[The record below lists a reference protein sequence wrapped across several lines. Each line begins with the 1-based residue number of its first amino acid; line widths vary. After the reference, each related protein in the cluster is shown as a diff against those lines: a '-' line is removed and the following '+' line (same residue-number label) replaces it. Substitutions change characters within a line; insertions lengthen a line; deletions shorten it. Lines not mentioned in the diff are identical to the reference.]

1 MDYSGAF
8 RSNFLYVSFLFS
20 VSILANPLVARIL
33 PKKQTCRLFVV
44 VVVVVVIIVSLST
57 SVLKNLL
64 LKTLV
69 KSVGGASSHSLDK
82 LLPSAYL
89 VEGLRL
95 YDLSPLVKWGSLL
108 WKRRCSFPA

>member
-1 MDYSGAF
+1 M
-8 RSNFLYVSFLFS
+8 
-20 VSILANPLVARIL
+20 
-33 PKKQTCRLFVV
+33 CRLFQVV
-44 VVVVVVIIVSLST
+44 VVIIIIVSLST
-57 SVLKNLL
+57 SVLKNPL

-95 YDLSPLVKWGSLL
+95 YGLSQLVKSGSLS
-108 WKRRCSFPA
+108 WKQHCSFPA

>member
-20 VSILANPLVARIL
+20 VSILANPLVAQIL

-108 WKRRCSFPA
+108 WKWRCSFPA